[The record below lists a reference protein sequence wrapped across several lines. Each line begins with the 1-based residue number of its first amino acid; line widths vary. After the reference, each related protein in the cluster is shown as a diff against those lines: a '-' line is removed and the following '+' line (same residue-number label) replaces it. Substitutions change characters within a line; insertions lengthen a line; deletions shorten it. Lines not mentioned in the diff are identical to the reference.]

1 MKSKKQP
8 ISLQIS
14 LFFKTMGHLPQDVV
28 IEQGI
33 HGAK

>member
-8 ISLQIS
+8 IPAVIS
-14 LFFKTMGHLPQDVV
+14 LFFKTMGHLPQDFL
-28 IEQGI
+28 IEQEF